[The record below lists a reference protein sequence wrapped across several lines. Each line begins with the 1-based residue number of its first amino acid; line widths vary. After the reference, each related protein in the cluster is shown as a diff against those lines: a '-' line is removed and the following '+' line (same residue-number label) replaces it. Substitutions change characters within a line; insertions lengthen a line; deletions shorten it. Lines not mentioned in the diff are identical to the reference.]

1 MQTREPLAARSQGLC
16 AHVNVHQSSRT
27 CTEQALHTSWR
38 SHSGQGS
45 GLIQTQHIDQS
56 NVFHGHVCEHAP
68 CHVVIGRKPKG
79 QIPLETQDQSD
90 LQTGPGE
97 YLLMLRL
104 DQLGYHKEAMME
116 Q

>member
-1 MQTREPLAARSQGLC
+1 MLNTFIL
-16 AHVNVHQSSRT
+16 
-27 CTEQALHTSWR
+27 
-38 SHSGQGS
+38 HSGQRS

-79 QIPLETQDQSD
+79 QIPLGTQDESD

-104 DQLGYHKEAMME
+104 GQLGYHTEAMME